1 MAAVETRL
9 RNNWRGDY
17 GFLIRN
23 LILKDFRVRY
33 RNASLGVFWSLL
45 NPLVMMTVFWFVF
58 TRVFTNS
65 IPNFPVFLLCGLV
78 PFNFFTLAWATGTTC
93 LVDNTA
99 LVKRVSIPREIIP
112 ISSVLSNCM
121 HFLAQIV
128 LLLLFV
134 VSMVGVNRHW
144 VWLPV
149 IWGFE
154 VVFVCGLVFIFS
166 AVNVY
171 VRDTRYVVESCNTVL
186 IWLVPIFYPFSFIAP
201 QFRNLYQF
209 NPMAAIVLA
218 TRNIL
223 LESKMPPESLLVK
236 LAVGSTLSFLVG
248 LFLFRKMR
256 IRLFDHL

>member
-1 MAAVETRL
+1 MAAAGTQTL
-9 RNNWRGDY
+9 NHWRGDY

-58 TRVFTNS
+58 TRVFTND
-65 IPNFPVFLLCGLV
+65 IKNFPVFLLSGLV

-99 LVKRVSIPREIIP
+99 LVKRVAIPREIIP
-112 ISSVLSNCM
+112 ISSVLSNSL

-128 LLLLFV
+128 LLLGFV
-134 VSMVGVNRHW
+134 VCTVGVNQHW
-144 VWLPV
+144 IWLPV
-149 IWGFE
+149 VWGFE
-154 VVFVCGLVFIFS
+154 VVFVCGLVFVFS

-171 VRDTRYVVESCNTVL
+171 VRDTRYVVESCTTVL
-186 IWLVPIFYPFSFIAP
+186 IWLVPIFYPFSVIAP
-201 QFRNLYQF
+201 RFRNLYQF

-218 TRNIL
+218 TRAIL
-223 LESKMPPESLLVK
+223 LEGRTPPESLLVK
-236 LAVGSTLSFLVG
+236 LAIGSVLSFAFG
-248 LFLFRKMR
+248 WFLFRKMR
-256 IRLFDHL
+256 IRLFDRL